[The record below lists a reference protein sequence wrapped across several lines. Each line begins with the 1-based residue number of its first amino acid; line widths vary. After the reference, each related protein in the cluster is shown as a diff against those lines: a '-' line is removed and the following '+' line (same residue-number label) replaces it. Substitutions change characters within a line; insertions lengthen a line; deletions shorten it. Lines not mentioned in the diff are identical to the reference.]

1 MFDQQPEAR
10 PLPQV
15 RNRRTNSWIM
25 IVPTRMFLD
34 WVEVLHPVE
43 RLACV
48 APQPQREP
56 SGKRFDPRS
65 VSEVILAVLLAGG
78 AIAVACIFWP

>member
-15 RNRRTNSWIM
+15 RNHRTNSWIM
-25 IVPTRMFLD
+25 VVPTRMFVDL
-34 WVEVLHPVE
+34 VQVLHPVE

-48 APQPQREP
+48 APQLQREG
-56 SGKRFDPRS
+56 SRRRFDLRS

-78 AIAVACIFWP
+78 AITAACIFRP